1 MKRQKQLLITG
12 MGWGLKM
19 RLISNNEN
27 LVIQKDAIS
36 GRLEIQKKL
45 DYSTKLDEDAIF
57 WDLGRL
63 ISFKLIEH
71 SAALMYNEKAV
82 ELTFSD
88 NHNTF
93 TEVFAA
99 TKEDRDLLLSI
110 YNKNKQGLNQ
120 DKPSYQAFTSLP
132 LSMAEKKKVRD
143 DQARTKIIKAY
154 TQIGLLSVISFFAIT
169 WSRTYHS
176 SVSNIIW
183 TLGLVFGATALFVLS
198 QVILY
203 KKSRLTQEANLN
215 SPTSSRNPD
224 K

>member
-1 MKRQKQLLITG
+1 
-12 MGWGLKM
+12 M

-45 DYSTKLDEDAIF
+45 DYSTNLDKDAVF

-63 ISFKLIEH
+63 TSFKFIEH

-99 TKEDRDLLLSI
+99 TEEDRDLLLSI
-110 YNKNKQGLNQ
+110 YNENKQGLNQ
-120 DKPSYQAFTSLP
+120 DKPSYQAFTTLP

-154 TQIGLLSVISFFAIT
+154 TLIGFLSVVSAFAIT
-169 WSRTYHS
+169 WSRTYP
-176 SVSNIIW
+176 SNLSNMIW
-183 TLGLVFGATALFVLS
+183 TLGSIFGVSALFVL
-198 QVILY
+198 VGLILY
-203 KKSRLTQEANLN
+203 KKSLLIREASLN
-215 SPTSSRNPD
+215 SQTSPRKSSQI